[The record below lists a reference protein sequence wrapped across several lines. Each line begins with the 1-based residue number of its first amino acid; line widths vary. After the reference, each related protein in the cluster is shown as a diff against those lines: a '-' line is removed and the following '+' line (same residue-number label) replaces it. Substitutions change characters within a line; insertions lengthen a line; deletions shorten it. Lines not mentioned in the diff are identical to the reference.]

1 MFRLQ
6 ALGAHVF
13 DLLGRTGP
21 PTTPRGTLLPSH
33 GLKGRRYFGLS
44 WAPARPWLRRR
55 WFRLQLSPIPREFM
69 IPALRESLRW
79 YPQWTIPFLWRQK
92 DVQRVYKPH
101 WQLPELRFYDS

>member
-1 MFRLQ
+1 
-6 ALGAHVF
+6 
-13 DLLGRTGP
+13 
-21 PTTPRGTLLPSH
+21 
-33 GLKGRRYFGLS
+33 
-44 WAPARPWLRRR
+44 
-55 WFRLQLSPIPREFM
+55 M